1 MVLRRGILSRRSLFS
16 VLFGLVLAAGLLA
29 SALAAGAQQAW
40 HVQVGAESHDR
51 AKRANAFLPN
61 EIWIYAGDSIKF
73 TFSPGSEAQTVTLLA
88 AGQARP
94 LFSGPTGKAATFIV
108 KLPTPGN
115 YKLVCAAHADMN
127 GVIHVMQ
134 HADSTAPFYAA
145 SLPYDQFDYD
155 HQAAEEMS
163 DLLASKADPSEKV
176 REFPPSENV
185 VLITGEVVV
194 DAEGGQYLAIVH
206 FLPRTIRI
214 RAGETVE
221 WINTDPMVPHTI
233 TFGPEP
239 MNPKTLVT
247 AVPGP
252 DGAPQ
257 ATINSPTDGVSSGF
271 LQEAAQDRP
280 FLPESAPGA
289 TRLRVTFTRPGTYHY
304 ICGLN
309 DLNGEVGTVIVLP

>member
-1 MVLRRGILSRRSLFS
+1 MVSGGKTLWRRILSSIC
-16 VLFGLVLAAGLLA
+16 FGLMLAGGLVMFAPAA
-29 SALAAGAQQAW
+29 SAQQLW
-40 HVQVGAESHDR
+40 HIRVGAESHDQ
-51 AKRANAFLPN
+51 AKHADAFLPN

-73 TFSPGSEAQTVTLLA
+73 TFSPKSEVHTVTLLE

-94 LFSGPTGKAATFIV
+94 LFSGPMANATTYVV

-115 YKLVCAAHADMN
+115 YKLVCPAHADMS
-127 GVIHVMQ
+127 GVIHVLQ
-134 HADSTAPFYAA
+134 HTDSTAAFYAA
-145 SLPYDQFDYD
+145 SLPYDQFDYN

-163 DLLASKADPSEKV
+163 DLLAGKSDALEGV

-185 VLITGEVVV
+185 VLMTGEAVV

-214 RAGETVE
+214 HAGETVE
-221 WINTDPMVPHTI
+221 WINTDPMEPHTI

-247 AVPGP
+247 AMPGP
-252 DGAPQ
+252 DGTPQ
-257 ATINSPTDGVSSGF
+257 ARISSPTDGVSSGF
-271 LQEAAQDRP
+271 LEAAAQDRP
-280 FLPESAPGA
+280 FLPESAPAA
-289 TRLRVTFTRPGTYHY
+289 TRLRVRFTRPGTYHY

-309 DLNGEVGTVIVLP
+309 DVNGDVGTVIVLP